1 MKINN
6 LIISILI
13 FLMSSVIA
21 HAQSDKYIE
30 MAEIDNI
37 KSKLATHAASTVSIE
52 STFIQE
58 KHLWMLDEVLIS
70 KGEFLFKKENSVR
83 WQYNTPIQYT
93 IVIHNGLFTIVNN
106 NKISEFNID
115 SNPMFREINSM
126 IVTAI
131 RGDFIDNKDFEA
143 KFFENTENYL
153 AKLVPINNQVSSMLE
168 TIEIYFDKQN
178 MQVVKIVFSEP
189 GDDFTLI
196 TFQNKKINSN
206 LDDDRFMV
214 EIK

>member
-1 MKINN
+1 MKIKI
-6 LIISILI
+6 LIISIFL

-21 HAQSDKYIE
+21 HTQSDKYIE
-30 MAEIDNI
+30 ITKIDNI
-37 KSKLATHAASTVSIE
+37 KSKLAAHATSTNSIE

-70 KGEFLFKKENSVR
+70 EGEFLFKKENSVR

-93 IVIHNGLFTIVNN
+93 IVIHNGLFTIINN
-106 NKISEFNID
+106 NKVSEFNVD

-131 RGDFIDNKDFEA
+131 RGDFIDNKDFKA
-143 KFFENTENYL
+143 KFFENNENYL
-153 AKLVPINNQVSSMLE
+153 AKLIPTNNQVSSMLE
-168 TIEIYFDKQN
+168 TIEIYFNKQS
-178 MQVVKIVFSEP
+178 MQVVKVVFSEP

-196 TFQNKKINSN
+196 TFQNKKINSD
-206 LDDDRFMV
+206 LADDKFII
-214 EIK
+214 EK

>member
-1 MKINN
+1 MKIKI
-6 LIISILI
+6 LIISILSL
-13 FLMSSVIA
+13 LMSSIIL
-21 HAQSDKYIE
+21 HAQNDEYIE
-30 MAEIDNI
+30 ITKIDNI

-52 STFIQE
+52 SAFIQE

-70 KGEFLFKKENSVR
+70 EGEFLFKKENSVR

-106 NKISEFNID
+106 NKVSEFNID

-131 RGDFIDNKDFEA
+131 RGDFINNKDFEA

-153 AKLVPINNQVSSMLE
+153 AKLVPTNNQVSSMLE
-168 TIEIYFDKQN
+168 TIELYFDKQN
-178 MQVVKIVFSEP
+178 MQVIKVVFSEP

-196 TFQNKKINSN
+196 TFQNKKINSE
-206 LDDDRFMV
+206 LPDDRFIV
-214 EIK
+214 EKK